1 MPTHLSTHAFTHQV
15 TTGEGLPYSE
25 ADELAWRAGD
35 TGGAIRRAAAAG
47 MERPSISV
55 ALFKDHLGSAA
66 TLGASSA
73 ETHTPG
79 MVDAPPSAPV
89 HFVSGISAR
98 PGGGPPV
105 HRSVILMDGLFGA
118 MFAIVMDGNRRG
130 DGWAGN
136 PDAVA
141 ALVGFVCS
149 CSQRRVCAAAVKCLR
164 EVLTHNPLNI
174 MCLAR
179 PDSQGARPL
188 LDSLITALAQCD
200 DQLPSYAPPSLT
212 PHGDGTFWSELARC
226 AWVGVGWGQG

>member
-1 MPTHLSTHAFTHQV
+1 
-15 TTGEGLPYSE
+15 
-25 ADELAWRAGD
+25 
-35 TGGAIRRAAAAG
+35 
-47 MERPSISV
+47 MEHPSIRV
-55 ALFKDHLGSAA
+55 ALGKDCVGSAA
-66 TLGASSA
+66 TLGTSSA
-73 ETHTPG
+73 ETHALG
-79 MVDAPPSAPV
+79 MADAPSSPPV
-89 HFVSGISAR
+89 HFVSGIGAR
-98 PGGGPPV
+98 LGEGPLV
-105 HRSVILMDGLFGA
+105 HRSVILMDGIFGV
-118 MFAIVMDGNRRG
+118 MFSIVMDGNRRG

-188 LDSLITALAQCD
+188 LDSLISALAQCD

-212 PHGDGTFWSELARC
+212 PPLGKT
-226 AWVGVGWGQG
+226 